1 MVKKLLSALL
11 ALFILS
17 LFPLTVLAGD
27 LPTSTNTINWSTVE
41 VYAYGSGTYK
51 KSLGKVQEAG
61 GQGAF
66 GKEFTPSDGMG
77 IQGFMLRLPRS
88 SFPTTGKW
96 KAQVSIQTGSTS
108 LLLDR
113 MYARGRVQRPNA
125 SDLSGQLPKIASDSI
140 PPDFY
145 TVTYNVNSQ
154 SLTSVEFFFPYAFP
168 LYGTQRL
175 NFSSVISFRDY
186 ESGNINNPVAPL
198 PDASEQN
205 QQLPI
210 RSRIRLIIRR
220 LWCRNR
226 ILSLTR
232 LWIPLRL
239 SATSCIPFGT
249 SWRVNSQICI
259 TR

>member
-17 LFPLTVLAGD
+17 SFPLTVLAGD

-41 VYAYGSGTYK
+41 VFAYGSGTYK

-77 IQGFMLRLPRS
+77 IQGFVLVLPRS

-96 KAQVSIQTGSTS
+96 KAQVSIQTSSTS

-113 MYARGRVQRPNA
+113 MYARGRVKRPNA
-125 SDLSGQLPKIASDSI
+125 SDLSGQLPKIASDTI

-175 NFSSVISFRDY
+175 NFSSSFP
-186 ESGNINNPVAPL
+186 SAIMNPVTL
-198 PDASEQN
+198 TIRLLLSRMHQN
-205 QQLPI
+205 KIRRLPI
-210 RSRIRLIIRR
+210 QSRIRLIIRR
-220 LWCRNR
+220 SWCRNR
-226 ILSLTR
+226 ILSLSK

-239 SATSCIPFGT
+239 SVTSSIPFGT
-249 SWRVNSQICI
+249 SWRVSSRTCI
-259 TR
+259 TK